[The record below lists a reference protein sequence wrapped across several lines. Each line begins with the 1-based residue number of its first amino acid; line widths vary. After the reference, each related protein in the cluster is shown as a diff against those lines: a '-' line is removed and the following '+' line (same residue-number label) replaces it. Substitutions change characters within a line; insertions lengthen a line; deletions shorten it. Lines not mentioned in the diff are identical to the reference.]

1 MNFENW
7 RSLSPHDKF
16 TITVVNKMY
25 SIAGIL
31 LSTHPCYISVRWN
44 SWASLWGKMY
54 RCISNLIAIFSFFK
68 WVRIQLNA
76 VYLMSYHDILFFS
89 SLLLSEICTIYNKV
103 ISIRCLYSVFFFHAR
118 YIQGHLIVFKKT
130 RWNGHILRKII
141 FLKNFLFHFY
151 TWWQN
156 IFLYMYRP

>member
-1 MNFENW
+1 MLHICEM
-7 RSLSPHDKF
+7 KF
-16 TITVVNKMY
+16 MGKFVRKNV
-25 SIAGIL
+25 
-31 LSTHPCYISVRWN
+31 PVYIK
-44 SWASLWGKMY
+44 L
-54 RCISNLIAIFSFFK
+54 AIFSFFK

-118 YIQGHLIVFKKT
+118 YIQGHLIVLKKT

>member
-1 MNFENW
+1 MLHICEM
-7 RSLSPHDKF
+7 KF
-16 TITVVNKMY
+16 MGKFVRKNV
-25 SIAGIL
+25 SV
-31 LSTHPCYISVRWN
+31 YIK
-44 SWASLWGKMY
+44 L
-54 RCISNLIAIFSFFK
+54 AIFSFFK

-118 YIQGHLIVFKKT
+118 YIQGHLIVLKKT

-156 IFLYMYRP
+156 IFLYMYRPKKKLT

>member
-103 ISIRCLYSVFFFHAR
+103 ISIRCLYSVFFSCKIYSRSFDC
-118 YIQGHLIVFKKT
+118 LKKNPGEMGT
-130 RWNGHILRKII
+130 
-141 FLKNFLFHFY
+141 F
-151 TWWQN
+151 
-156 IFLYMYRP
+156 

>member
-16 TITVVNKMY
+16 TITVVHKMY

-89 SLLLSEICTIYNKV
+89 SLLLIEICTIYNKV
-103 ISIRCLYSVFFFHAR
+103 ISIRCLYSVFFFMQD
-118 YIQGHLIVFKKT
+118 IFKVIWLFKKKN

-141 FLKNFLFHFY
+141 FKKNFLFHFY